1 VYASTWLLPDTL
13 QHSILGLWLT
23 ATQMGFA
30 PTCFQTISSKHVL
43 LPNNDRDQ
51 PVRGVSYLVSATLPR
66 TRLHRFVLAVA
77 RAQACGARPRM
88 RLDRPT
94 RAVPAL
100 GVDELMGSKPMGP
113 HNPCEVN
120 VTGGMKFK
128 AAAEECQARKR

>member
-1 VYASTWLLPDTL
+1 VAVTRHAATLYTGPVANSYPDGIRTHL
-13 QHSILGLWLT
+13 
-23 ATQMGFA
+23 
-30 PTCFQTISSKHVL
+30 FQTISSKHLL

-77 RAQACGARPRM
+77 RAQACGARPRARM